1 MGVGLEPK
9 RLRGRTLALIAGGI
23 VAAAALLVG
32 AIVVVAAG
40 GNGGSS
46 SASREL
52 DTSFKA
58 PRSFESIDAV
68 YGEESYT
75 CAPTDTQCV
84 RKFLVKVTDDY
95 GPKAALGVME
105 RLQRDNRVDRAVND
119 HDMAH
124 SVGRETAKDYGSNFK
139 AFDLCPIT
147 FNYGCSH
154 GFFEYVLART
164 DTPKEAAT
172 TICESLNGSDHF
184 LTAGFSCYHGVGHGI
199 MMAEAYNVQN
209 SLKACNTLP
218 KDTAKDGCWQGVFME
233 NVNAGMTN
241 RALPGV
247 FKRSDPLA
255 PCDKVGDRYK
265 HECFINH
272 SGWLMTVAH
281 NNVSKGTRYCLKAK
295 GRFKSSCL
303 QSIGLMVTNPVW
315 QTTLAPELANRPP
328 AEIAAT
334 LCSRFPAV
342 GRPDCVIAGVDNL
355 ANFDQLDVTRELAFC
370 AAVDSSFRG
379 ACYRQIG
386 VDIRARTQDE
396 QLIRRSCA
404 GVRSS
409 RRLCLAGAGLA

>member
-1 MGVGLEPK
+1 M
-9 RLRGRTLALIAGGI
+9 AAI
-23 VAAAALLVG
+23 VVG

-40 GNGGSS
+40 GSERSS
-46 SASREL
+46 GASRDL

-68 YGEESYT
+68 YGDETYT
-75 CAPTDTQCV
+75 CAPTDSQCV

-105 RLQRDNRVDRAVND
+105 RLQRENRVSRAVND

-164 DTPKEAAT
+164 DSPKEAAT
-172 TICESLNGSDHF
+172 TICESLNGSEHF

-199 MMAEAYNVQN
+199 MMARAYNVQN
-209 SLKACNTLP
+209 SLEACNTLP

-247 FKRSDPLA
+247 FKRSNPLA

-272 SGWLMTVAH
+272 AGWLMTVAH
-281 NNVSKGTRYCLKAK
+281 NDVAKGTRYCLKAK

-315 QTTLAPELANRPP
+315 QGPLAPDLTGKPP
-328 AEIAAT
+328 AKIAAA
-334 LCSRFPAV
+334 LCQRFPEA
-342 GRPDCVIAGVDNL
+342 GRKDCIVAGVDNL
-355 ANFDQLDVTRELAFC
+355 ANFDQLTVTRERAFC
-370 AAVDSSFRG
+370 REVPAKLQQD
-379 ACYRQIG
+379 CYSRIG
-386 VDIRARTQDE
+386 LDIAARTEDQT
-396 QLIRRSCA
+396 LIRQSCRPLGDKA
-404 GVRSS
+404 RY
-409 RRLCLAGAGLA
+409 CLEGAGIAA

>member
-1 MGVGLEPK
+1 VGLEVK
-9 RLRGRTLALIAGGI
+9 KLRGRTLALTAGGI
-23 VAAAALLVG
+23 VVAGAILVG
-32 AIVVVAAG
+32 AIVIAT
-40 GNGGSS
+40 GGSGGGGS

-52 DTSFKA
+52 DTSYRA
-58 PRSFESIDAV
+58 PTSFESIDAV
-68 YGEESYT
+68 YDEESFT
-75 CAPTDTQCV
+75 CSPTDSQCV
-84 RKFLVKVTDDY
+84 RKFLVGVTADY
-95 GPKAALGVME
+95 GPKASLGVLE
-105 RLQRDNRVDRAVND
+105 RLQRDQRVDRAVND

-124 SVGRETAKDYGSNFK
+124 SVGRESAKDYGSNYK

-172 TICESLNGSDHF
+172 TICESLTGSDHF

-199 MMAEAYNVQN
+199 MMAQAFNVQN

-247 FKRSDPLA
+247 FKRTNPLA

-265 HECFINH
+265 WECFINH
-272 SGWLMTVAH
+272 AGWLMTVAK
-281 NNVSKGTRYCLKAK
+281 NSVPKATGYCLKAP
-295 GRFKSSCL
+295 GRYKSGCW

-315 QTTLAPELANRPP
+315 QTALAPDLANRPP
-328 AEIAAT
+328 AEIAAA
-334 LCSRFPAV
+334 LCSRFPAA

-355 ANFDQLDVTRELAFC
+355 ANFDQLNVTRERAFC
-370 AAVDSSFRG
+370 AAVDSSYSG

-404 GVRSS
+404 GLRSNQ
-409 RRLCLAGAGLA
+409 RLCLAGAGLA

>member
-1 MGVGLEPK
+1 VGLERK
-9 RLRGRTLALIAGGI
+9 ALTGRTLALIVGGVV
-23 VAAAALLVG
+23 VAVAELVG
-32 AIVVVAAG
+32 AIVAIASG
-40 GNGGSS
+40 GGGGSS
-46 SASREL
+46 SASRSL

-58 PRSFESIDAV
+58 PRSFESVDAV
-68 YGEESYT
+68 YRDEKYN

-84 RKFLVKVTDDY
+84 RNFLVKVTDDY
-95 GPKAALGVME
+95 GPKASLGVME
-105 RLQRDNRVDRAVND
+105 RLQRDRRVDPAVND

-124 SVGRETAKDYGSNFK
+124 SVGRETAKDYGSNYK

-172 TICESLNGSDHF
+172 TICESLGTSDHF

-233 NVNAGMTN
+233 NVNAGMTG

-247 FKRSDPLA
+247 FKRTDPLA
-255 PCDKVGDRYK
+255 PCDKVGNRYK

-272 SGWLMTVAH
+272 AGWLMTVAKNDVH
-281 NNVSKGTRYCLKAK
+281 KGTRYCLKAK
-295 GRFKSSCL
+295 GRFLSSCM

-315 QTTLAPELANRPP
+315 QQTLAPDLASRPP
-328 AEIAAT
+328 AQVAAD
-334 LCSRFPAV
+334 LCARFPEA
-342 GRPDCVIAGVDNL
+342 GRKDCVIAGVDNL
-355 ANFDQLDVTRELAFC
+355 ANFDQLNVTRQRAFC
-370 AAVDSSFRG
+370 EVVPSGIQS
-379 ACYRQIG
+379 ACYLQIG
-386 VDIRARTQDE
+386 VDIRARTQNE
-396 QLIRRSCA
+396 PLIRSTCA
-404 GVRSS
+404 GLAS
-409 RRLCLAGAGLA
+409 RQRLCLAGAGLA

>member
-1 MGVGLEPK
+1 MGVGLEQK

-105 RLQRDNRVDRAVND
+105 RLQRDNSVDRAVND

-184 LTAGFSCYHGVGHGI
+184 LTAGF
-199 MMAEAYNVQN
+199 
-209 SLKACNTLP
+209 
-218 KDTAKDGCWQGVFME
+218 
-233 NVNAGMTN
+233 
-241 RALPGV
+241 
-247 FKRSDPLA
+247 
-255 PCDKVGDRYK
+255 
-265 HECFINH
+265 
-272 SGWLMTVAH
+272 
-281 NNVSKGTRYCLKAK
+281 
-295 GRFKSSCL
+295 
-303 QSIGLMVTNPVW
+303 
-315 QTTLAPELANRPP
+315 
-328 AEIAAT
+328 
-334 LCSRFPAV
+334 
-342 GRPDCVIAGVDNL
+342 
-355 ANFDQLDVTRELAFC
+355 
-370 AAVDSSFRG
+370 
-379 ACYRQIG
+379 
-386 VDIRARTQDE
+386 
-396 QLIRRSCA
+396 
-404 GVRSS
+404 
-409 RRLCLAGAGLA
+409 